1 MDFLAATLGA
11 LDVPLF
17 IFRKAED
24 HFKRLFAILAVE
36 LITRHGNL
44 RKTPEDMNLYSTVYA
59 RGAVVSRREVSAE
72 EGEKE

>member
-59 RGAVVSRREVSAE
+59 RGAVVSRREVSTE